1 MFSNYAKPISFSGSV
16 KPDVTITLK
25 DIFLQQVLNYGIW
38 YAKAEANLAQNFR
51 TGCAGHLIYFF
62 QARIVFFLWRRTSW
76 MNGRFLLP
84 LGLLRVL
91 KKKEGCRMEWA
102 SEQRRPAAHA
112 WIEGLQWR
120 QDSSPADFE
129 GEGKNFLRTR
139 AEKAKSRICCHSA
152 SYSYLQNTFDLKR
165 VFISLCRKFIVCFC
179 LPFFLKLGV

>member
-62 QARIVFFLWRRTSW
+62 QACIVFFLWRRTSW

-120 QDSSPADFE
+120 QDSSPADFG

-139 AEKAKSRICCHSA
+139 AEKAEFVAIQLAILTCKTPLTWKGCSSP
-152 SYSYLQNTFDLKR
+152 SVENLLF
-165 VFISLCRKFIVCFC
+165 VFVFL
-179 LPFFLKLGV
+179 FF